1 MPKRTRN
8 SHQPPQGGRC
18 TPAPVRAEILP
29 IGISLGAPKCDLGP
43 LRWPRASEDTR
54 TTSSAAPTR
63 CWVSASTTPLL
74 HNPRMCPLIM
84 FGRRRSAVALLQG
97 DARAE

>member
-29 IGISLGAPKCDLGP
+29 IGISLGAPKCDLAILASLVCTEVP
-43 LRWPRASEDTR
+43 PQTQNRRPRFRSVLGKLNPVFTPDR
-54 TTSSAAPTR
+54 VLSA
-63 CWVSASTTPLL
+63 
-74 HNPRMCPLIM
+74 
-84 FGRRRSAVALLQG
+84 
-97 DARAE
+97 

>member
-29 IGISLGAPKCDLGP
+29 IGISLGAPKCDLAI
-43 LRWPRASEDTR
+43 LASLVCTKVPPQRRIADR
-54 TTSSAAPTR
+54 VSGA
-63 CWVSASTTPLL
+63 CSASSTPFSHQTEFL
-74 HNPRMCPLIM
+74 
-84 FGRRRSAVALLQG
+84 SA
-97 DARAE
+97 